1 MPSNTPSL
9 QKIWYISW
17 PIMISLV
24 AQNIVSVTDTAFLGH
39 VGAVELGA
47 SAIGGL
53 FYVTLFMVAYG
64 FTTGVQILIARRHG
78 ENDYPA
84 IGSIFDNSFYFLGI
98 STLIITLL
106 IVIFGAGLL
115 KPFIASAAVYQAS
128 IIFLKYRIF
137 GLFFAS
143 SALLFRS
150 FYTGIAFTKYISISA
165 AIMAGL
171 NVILDYGMI
180 FGKLGFPEMGIAG
193 AGLASSISEACAL
206 IFFFAITARKAHLAK
221 YKLFAFVKPDF
232 AIIKSI
238 LDVSLYIM
246 IQFVLSHA
254 VWFGFFLLIEKMGE
268 TSLAV
273 SNIIRSIYMLLM
285 IPAWAMSSATS
296 SIVSNA
302 IGAGF
307 TKNVI
312 PIVKKI
318 LLFSM
323 SIMLVIALLAAM
335 VPQFMIS
342 VYTSDISLK
351 EASVASYYII
361 LGAVFLFSAT
371 IVLFNGVL
379 GTGNTRS
386 GLAIEVSTLGLY
398 LVLAWLLA
406 VKLRQPIEVVWLC
419 EYMYA
424 IVLGSLSWIYLL
436 KGKWE
441 GRVI

>member
-1 MPSNTPSL
+1 MPSNTPSI
-9 QKIWYISW
+9 QKIWNISW

-24 AQNIVSVTDTAFLGH
+24 AQNIVNVTDTAFLGH

-53 FYVTLFMVAYG
+53 FYITLFMVAYG
-64 FTTGVQILIARRHG
+64 FTTGVQILIARRNG
-78 ENDYPA
+78 EKEFPA
-84 IGSIFDNSFYFLGI
+84 IGSIFDNSFYFLGVLTI
-98 STLIITLL
+98 IITAL
-106 IVIFGAGLL
+106 IVLFGSHIL
-115 KPFIASAAVYQAS
+115 KPFIASADVFRAS
-128 IIFLKYRIF
+128 TVFLKYRIF

-165 AIMAGL
+165 AIMAGI
-171 NVILDYGMI
+171 NVILAYGLI

-206 IFFFAITARKAHLAK
+206 LFFFAITARRAHLKK
-221 YKLFAFVKPDF
+221 YRLFAFVKPDF
-232 AIIKSI
+232 SI
-238 LDVSLYIM
+238 VRSTLDVSLYIM

-307 TKNVI
+307 SKNVI
-312 PIVKKI
+312 PIVNKV

-323 SIMLVIALLAAM
+323 GIMLAIAVLAAF
-335 VPQFMIS
+335 VPHFMIS
-342 VYTSDISLK
+342 IYTSDIMLQK
-351 EASVASYYII
+351 ASVASYYII

-386 GLAIEVSTLGLY
+386 GLAIEVITLSMY
-398 LVLAWLLA
+398 LVFAWLLA

-424 IVLGSLSWIYLL
+424 FVLGSLSWIYL
-436 KGKWE
+436 KRGKWE

>member
-1 MPSNTPSL
+1 MPTHAPTL
-9 QKIWYISW
+9 KKIWIISW

-24 AQNIVSVTDTAFLGH
+24 AQNIVNVTDTAFLGH

-53 FYVTLFMVAYG
+53 FYITLFMVSYG
-64 FTTGVQILIARRHG
+64 FTTGVQILIARRNG
-78 ENDYPA
+78 EKDYPA

-98 STLIITLL
+98 TTLIITAL
-106 IVIFGAGLL
+106 IVLFGADIL
-115 KPFIASAAVYQAS
+115 KPFIASEAVFRAS
-128 IIFLKYRIF
+128 TVFLKYRIF

-171 NVILDYGMI
+171 NVILEYGMI
-180 FGKLGFPEMGIAG
+180 FGKLGFPQMGIAG
-193 AGLASSISEACAL
+193 AGLASSISEACAML
-206 IFFFAITARKAHLAK
+206 FFFAITARKAHLAK

-232 AIIKSI
+232 SIIKRT

-254 VWFGFFLLIEKMGE
+254 VWFGFFLMIEKMGE

-302 IGAGF
+302 IGEGF
-307 TKNVI
+307 PKQVI

-323 SIMLVIALLAAM
+323 GMMLVISVMASFF
-335 VPQFMIS
+335 PGFMIS
-342 VYTSDISLK
+342 IYTDDIRLQD
-351 EASVASYYII
+351 ASVASYYII

-379 GTGNTRS
+379 GTGNTRT
-386 GLAIEVSTLGLY
+386 GLAIEVFTLSIY
-398 LVLAWLLA
+398 LVVAWLLA

-419 EYMYA
+419 EYVYSIILGTISWMY
-424 IVLGSLSWIYLL
+424 L
-436 KGKWE
+436 KKGRWE

>member
-1 MPSNTPSL
+1 MPTNPPSIK
-9 QKIWYISW
+9 KIWDISW
-17 PIMISLV
+17 PIIISLV
-24 AQNIVSVTDTAFLGH
+24 AQNIVNVTDTAFLGH

-64 FTTGVQILIARRHG
+64 FTTGTQILIARRNG
-78 ENDYPA
+78 EKEYA
-84 IGSIFDNSFYFLGI
+84 SIGTIFDNGFYFLGI
-98 STLIITLL
+98 SSIIITVL
-106 IVIFGAGLL
+106 IVLYGSQLL
-115 KPFIASAAVYQAS
+115 KPFIASPDVFEASTVY
-128 IIFLKYRIF
+128 LKYRIF

-143 SALLFRS
+143 STLLFRS
-150 FYTGIAFTKYISISA
+150 FYTGITFTKYISMSA

-193 AGLASSISEACAL
+193 AAIASSISEACAL
-206 IFFFAITARKAHLAK
+206 LFFFIITARKAHLEK

-232 AIIKSI
+232 SIIRST
-238 LDVSLYIM
+238 LDVSVFIM
-246 IQFVLSHA
+246 IQFVLSHG

-285 IPAWAMSSATS
+285 IPSWAMSSATS
-296 SIVSNA
+296 SLVSNA
-302 IGAGF
+302 IGEGSS
-307 TKNVI
+307 KQVI
-312 PIVKKI
+312 PIVKKV
-318 LLFSM
+318 LVFSLG
-323 SIMLVIALLAAM
+323 IMFIIAVLASF

-342 VYTSDISLK
+342 IYTNDINLIGLSID
-351 EASVASYYII
+351 SYYVI

-379 GTGNTRS
+379 GTGNTRT
-386 GLAIEVSTLGLY
+386 GLAIEVVTLSLY
-398 LVLAWLLA
+398 LVFAWLLA

-424 IVLGSLSWIYLL
+424 IVLGLLSWIYL
-436 KGKWE
+436 KHGKWE

>member
-1 MPSNTPSL
+1 
-9 QKIWYISW
+9 
-17 PIMISLV
+17 MISLV
-24 AQNIVSVTDTAFLGH
+24 AQNIVNVTDTAFLGH

-64 FTTGVQILIARRHG
+64 FTTGVQILIARRNG
-78 ENDYPA
+78 EKDFPA
-84 IGSIFDNSFYFLGI
+84 IGSIFDNSFYFLGL
-98 STLIITLL
+98 STLVITVL
-106 IVIFGAGLL
+106 IVLFGDQLL
-115 KPFIASAAVYQAS
+115 KPFIASPNIFAASTIY
-128 IIFLKYRIF
+128 LKYRIF

-165 AIMAGL
+165 VIMAGL
-171 NVILDYGMI
+171 NVILDYGLI
-180 FGKLGFPEMGIAG
+180 FGNLGLPEMGIAG
-193 AGLASSISEACAL
+193 AGLASAISEACAL
-206 IFFFAITARKAHLAK
+206 AFFFAITARKAHLAK
-221 YKLFAFVKPDF
+221 FNLFSFVKPDF
-232 AIIKSI
+232 KIISTT
-238 LDVSLYIM
+238 LDLSLYIM

-302 IGAGF
+302 IGEGF
-307 TKNVI
+307 SKQVI
-312 PIVKKI
+312 PIVKKV
-318 LLFSM
+318 LFLSM
-323 SIMLVIALLAAM
+323 GIMLLVAIMAAF
-335 VPQFMIS
+335 VPRLMIS
-342 VYTSDISLK
+342 IYTNDPTLLSSSIT
-351 EASVASYYII
+351 SYYII
-361 LGAVFLFSAT
+361 LGAVFMFSAT

-379 GTGNTRS
+379 GTGNTRT
-386 GLAIEVSTLGLY
+386 GLVIELVTLSLY

-406 VKLRQPIEVVWLC
+406 VKLRQPIEIVWLC

-424 IVLGSLSWIYLL
+424 IVLGSLSWIYLK

-441 GRVI
+441 GRVL

>member
-1 MPSNTPSL
+1 MPSNTPSIG
-9 QKIWYISW
+9 KIWNISW

-24 AQNIVSVTDTAFLGH
+24 AQNIVNVTDTAFLGH
-39 VGAVELGA
+39 VGAIELGA

-53 FYVTLFMVAYG
+53 FYITLFMVAYG

-78 ENDYPA
+78 EKDYPA
-84 IGSIFDNSFYFLGI
+84 IGSIFDNGFYFLAFL
-98 STLIITLL
+98 TLVLTVL
-106 IVIFGAGLL
+106 ILIFGAQILR
-115 KPFIASAAVYQAS
+115 PFIASADVFHAS
-128 IIFLKYRIF
+128 TIYLKYRIF

-206 IFFFAITARKAHLAK
+206 LFFFAITARKAHLAK
-221 YKLFAFVKPDF
+221 YKLFTFVKPDLS
-232 AIIKSI
+232 IIKST

-254 VWFGFFLLIEKMGE
+254 VWLGFFLLIEKMGE

-307 TKNVI
+307 PKQVI

-318 LLFSM
+318 LVFSM
-323 SIMLVIALLAAM
+323 GIMLIIVMLALFI
-335 VPQFMIS
+335 PHFMIS
-342 VYTSDISLK
+342 IYTSDIRLQ

-386 GLAIEVSTLGLY
+386 GLAIEITTLSLY
-398 LVLAWLLA
+398 LVFAWLLA

-424 IVLGSLSWIYLL
+424 IMLGSLSWIYLR

>member
-1 MPSNTPSL
+1 MLSETTSL
-9 QKIWYISW
+9 KKIWVISW

-24 AQNIVSVTDTAFLGH
+24 AQNIVNVTDTAFLGH
-39 VGAVELGA
+39 VGAIELGA

-64 FTTGVQILIARRHG
+64 FTTGVQILIARRNG
-78 ENDYPA
+78 EKEYPA
-84 IGSIFDNSFYFLGI
+84 IGAIFDNSFYFLGI
-98 STLIITLL
+98 STFAITA
-106 IVIFGAGLL
+106 IVVIFGASLL
-115 KPFIASAAVYQAS
+115 RPFIASNAVFNAS
-128 IIFLKYRIF
+128 TIYLKYRIF

-165 AIMAGL
+165 AIMAGI
-171 NVILDYGMI
+171 NVVLDYGMI

-206 IFFFAITARKAHLAK
+206 VFFFAITARKARLAK
-221 YKLFAFVKPDF
+221 FKLFAFVKPDLT
-232 AIIKSI
+232 IIKST

-254 VWFGFFLLIEKMGE
+254 VWLGFFLLIEKMGE

-296 SIVSNA
+296 SIVSNT
-302 IGAGF
+302 IGEGF
-307 TKNVI
+307 SKQVI
-312 PIVKKI
+312 PIVTKI

-323 SIMLVIALLAAM
+323 GIMFAVSLLAALI
-335 VPQFMIS
+335 PELMIS
-342 VYTSDISLK
+342 VYTNDTDLLQN
-351 EASVASYYII
+351 SVASYYVI

-386 GLAIEVSTLGLY
+386 GLAIEVFTLCIY
-398 LVLAWLLA
+398 LVVAWLLA
-406 VKLRQPIEVVWLC
+406 VKLRQPIELVWLC
-419 EYMYA
+419 EYVYS
-424 IVLGSLSWIYLL
+424 IVLGTLSWIYL
-436 KGKWE
+436 KRGKWA

>member
-1 MPSNTPSL
+1 MPSNTPSIR
-9 QKIWYISW
+9 KIWVISW

-24 AQNIVSVTDTAFLGH
+24 AQNIVNVTDTAFLGH

-64 FTTGVQILIARRHG
+64 FTTGVQILIARRNG
-78 ENDYPA
+78 EKDFAA
-84 IGSIFDNSFYFLGI
+84 IGSVFDNSFYFLGI
-98 STLIITLL
+98 ST
-106 IVIFGAGLL
+106 IVITILILLFGGQLL
-115 KPFIASAAVYQAS
+115 KPFIASAAVFQAS
-128 IIFLKYRIF
+128 TVYLKYRIF

-193 AGLASSISEACAL
+193 AGLASAISEACAL
-206 IFFFAITARKAHLAK
+206 LFFFAITARKAHLEK

-232 AIIKSI
+232 SIIKSI

-285 IPAWAMSSATS
+285 IPAWALSSATS

-302 IGAGF
+302 IGEGHS
-307 TKNVI
+307 KNVI
-312 PIVKKI
+312 PIINKV

-323 SIMLVIALLAAM
+323 GIMLVVAVLAAF
-335 VPQFMIS
+335 VPHFMIS
-342 VYTSDISLK
+342 IYTNNTILQ
-351 EASVASYYII
+351 ANAVASYYII

-379 GTGNTRS
+379 GTGSTRS
-386 GLAIEVSTLGLY
+386 GLAIE
-398 LVLAWLLA
+398 
-406 VKLRQPIEVVWLC
+406 
-419 EYMYA
+419 
-424 IVLGSLSWIYLL
+424 
-436 KGKWE
+436 
-441 GRVI
+441 

>member
-1 MPSNTPSL
+1 MPTNTPSI
-9 QKIWYISW
+9 QKIWNISW

-24 AQNIVSVTDTAFLGH
+24 AQNIVNVTDTAFLGH
-39 VGAVELGA
+39 VGAIELGA

-53 FYVTLFMVAYG
+53 FYITLFMVAYG

-78 ENDYPA
+78 EKEYAA

-98 STLIITLL
+98 LTIIITLL
-106 IVIFGAGLL
+106 IVLFGDHIL
-115 KPFIASAAVYQAS
+115 KPFIASADVFMAS
-128 IIFLKYRIF
+128 TVFLKYRIF

-165 AIMAGL
+165 AIMAGI
-171 NVILDYGMI
+171 NVILAYGLI

-206 IFFFAITARKAHLAK
+206 LFFFAITVRKAHLAK
-221 YKLFAFVKPDF
+221 YKLFAFAKPDLS
-232 AIIKSI
+232 IIKST
-238 LDVSLYIM
+238 LDLSLYIM

-254 VWFGFFLLIEKMGE
+254 VWLGFFLLIEKMGE

-307 TKNVI
+307 SKNVI
-312 PIVKKI
+312 PIVNKI

-323 SIMLVIALLAAM
+323 GIMLIISLLAAF
-335 VPQFMIS
+335 VPHFMIAI
-342 VYTSDISLK
+342 YTSDIRLQD
-351 EASVASYYII
+351 ASVASYYII

-386 GLAIEVSTLGLY
+386 GLAIEIFTLCLY
-398 LVLAWLLA
+398 LVFAWLLA
-406 VKLRQPIEVVWLC
+406 VKLRVPIESVWLC

-424 IVLGSLSWIYLL
+424 IVLGTLSWIYLRM
-436 KGKWE
+436 GKWE

>member
-1 MPSNTPSL
+1 MPSDTPST
-9 QKIWYISW
+9 QKIWNISW

-24 AQNIVSVTDTAFLGH
+24 AQNVVNVTDTAFLGH

-53 FYVTLFMVAYG
+53 FYITLFMVAYG

-78 ENDYPA
+78 EKEYAA
-84 IGSIFDNSFYFLGI
+84 IGSIFDNSFYFLGVL
-98 STLIITLL
+98 TLVITLL
-106 IVIFGAGLL
+106 IVLFGAHIL
-115 KPFIASAAVYQAS
+115 KPFIASEAVFHAS
-128 IIFLKYRIF
+128 TVFLKYRIF

-165 AIMAGL
+165 AIMACL
-171 NVILDYGMI
+171 NVILEYGMI
-180 FGKLGFPEMGIAG
+180 FGNLGFPKMGIAG
-193 AGLASSISEACAL
+193 AGLASAISEACAL
-206 IFFFAITARKAHLAK
+206 LFFFAITARKAHLAK
-221 YKLFAFVKPDF
+221 YKLFAFVKPDLS
-232 AIIKSI
+232 IIKST

-254 VWFGFFLLIEKMGE
+254 VWLGFFLLIEKMGE

-307 TKNVI
+307 SKNVI
-312 PIVKKI
+312 PIVNKV
-318 LLFSM
+318 LVFSM
-323 SIMLVIALLAAM
+323 SIMILIALLAAF
-335 VPQFMIS
+335 VPHFMIS
-342 VYTSDISLK
+342 IYTSDLRLQD
-351 EASVASYYII
+351 ASVSSYYII

-386 GLAIEVSTLGLY
+386 GLAIEVFTLSLY
-398 LVLAWLLA
+398 LVFAWLLA

-419 EYMYA
+419 EYMYS
-424 IVLGSLSWIYLL
+424 IVLGTLSWIYL
-436 KGKWE
+436 KRGKWE

>member
-1 MPSNTPSL
+1 
-9 QKIWYISW
+9 
-17 PIMISLV
+17 MISLV
-24 AQNIVSVTDTAFLGH
+24 AQNIVNVTDTAFLGH

-53 FYVTLFMVAYG
+53 FYITLFMVSYG

-78 ENDYPA
+78 EKDYQA
-84 IGSIFDNSFYFLGI
+84 IGSIFDNSFYFLGT
-98 STLIITLL
+98 STIFITILILL
-106 IVIFGAGLL
+106 FGAQIL
-115 KPFIASAAVYQAS
+115 KPFIASANVFQAS
-128 IIFLKYRIF
+128 TIYLKYRIF

-206 IFFFAITARKAHLAK
+206 FFFFAITARKAHLKK
-221 YKLFAFVKPDF
+221 YNLFAFVKPDLS
-232 AIIKSI
+232 IIKRT
-238 LDVSLYIM
+238 LDLSLYIM

-254 VWFGFFLLIEKMGE
+254 VWLGFFLMIEKMGE

-307 TKNVI
+307 SNQVM
-312 PIVKKI
+312 PIIRKI
-318 LLFSM
+318 LMFSM
-323 SIMLVIALLAAM
+323 GIMLIVAVLAIFI
-335 VPQFMIS
+335 PRFMIS
-342 VYTSDISLK
+342 IYTSDPNLL
-351 EASVASYYII
+351 EASVTSYYVI
-361 LGAVFLFSAT
+361 LGAVLLFSAT

-386 GLAIEVSTLGLY
+386 GLAIELVTLSMY
-398 LVLAWLLA
+398 LAFAWVLS
-406 VKLRQPIEVVWLC
+406 VKLHQPIEVVWLC
-419 EYMYA
+419 EYMYS
-424 IVLGSLSWIYLL
+424 IVLGSLSWFYL
-436 KGKWE
+436 KRGKWE

>member
-1 MPSNTPSL
+1 MPSNTPSIK
-9 QKIWYISW
+9 KIWVISW

-24 AQNIVSVTDTAFLGH
+24 AQNIVNVTDTAFLGH

-64 FTTGVQILIARRHG
+64 FTTGIQILIARRNG
-78 ENDYPA
+78 EKDYPA
-84 IGSIFDNSFYFLGI
+84 IGSIFDNGFYFLGF
-98 STLIITLL
+98 STLIITVLILL
-106 IVIFGAGLL
+106 FGEQIL
-115 KPFIASAAVYQAS
+115 KPFIKSADVFLASTIY
-128 IIFLKYRIF
+128 LKYRIF

-206 IFFFAITARKAHLAK
+206 LFFFAITARRAHLAK
-221 YKLFAFVKPDF
+221 YKLFAFVKPDLS
-232 AIIKSI
+232 IIKRT

-302 IGAGF
+302 IGEGF
-307 TKNVI
+307 SKQVI
-312 PIVKKI
+312 PIVNKV
-318 LLFSM
+318 LVFSM
-323 SIMLVIALLAAM
+323 GIMLAVAVLAAF
-335 VPQFMIS
+335 VPHLMIS
-342 VYTSDISLK
+342 IYTSDIKLQ

-386 GLAIEVSTLGLY
+386 GLAIEVSTLSLY
-398 LVLAWLLA
+398 LVFAWFLAI
-406 VKLRQPIEVVWLC
+406 KLQAPIEVVWLC

-424 IVLGSLSWIYLL
+424 IVLGSLSWLYLK

>member
-1 MPSNTPSL
+1 
-9 QKIWYISW
+9 
-17 PIMISLV
+17 
-24 AQNIVSVTDTAFLGH
+24 
-39 VGAVELGA
+39 
-47 SAIGGL
+47 
-53 FYVTLFMVAYG
+53 
-64 FTTGVQILIARRHG
+64 
-78 ENDYPA
+78 
-84 IGSIFDNSFYFLGI
+84 
-98 STLIITLL
+98 
-106 IVIFGAGLL
+106 L
-115 KPFIASAAVYQAS
+115 KPFIASVDVFQAS
-128 IIFLKYRIF
+128 TVYLKYRIF

-193 AGLASSISEACAL
+193 AGLASAISEACAL
-206 IFFFAITARKAHLAK
+206 LFFFAITARKAHLEK
-221 YKLFAFVKPDF
+221 YKLFAFVKPDLS
-232 AIIKSI
+232 IIKNI

-285 IPAWAMSSATS
+285 IPAWALSSATS

-302 IGAGF
+302 IGEGF
-307 TKNVI
+307 SKNVI
-312 PIVKKI
+312 PIIRKI
-318 LLFSM
+318 LVFSM
-323 SIMLVIALLAAM
+323 GIMLIITVLAAFI
-335 VPQFMIS
+335 PHFMIS
-342 VYTSDISLK
+342 IYTNDLK
-351 EASVASYYII
+351 LQADSVASYYII
-361 LGAVFLFSAT
+361 LGAVFLFSVT

-386 GLAIEVSTLGLY
+386 GLVIEIITLSLY

-406 VKLRQPIEVVWLC
+406 VKLQVPIELVWLC
-419 EYMYA
+419 EYMYT
-424 IVLGSLSWIYLL
+424 IVLGGLSWLYLR

>member
-1 MPSNTPSL
+1 MPHTPTL
-9 QKIWYISW
+9 KKIWIISW

-24 AQNIVSVTDTAFLGH
+24 AQNIVNVTDTAFLGH

-78 ENDYPA
+78 EKDYPA
-84 IGSIFDNSFYFLGI
+84 IGSIFDNGFYFLGI
-98 STLIITLL
+98 STFIITAV
-106 IVIFGAGLL
+106 IVLFGAQLL
-115 KPFIASAAVYQAS
+115 KPFIASAAVFQAS
-128 IIFLKYRIF
+128 TIYLKYRIF

-206 IFFFAITARKAHLAK
+206 FFFFAITARKAHLEK
-221 YKLFAFVKPDF
+221 YKLFAFVKPDLS
-232 AIIKSI
+232 IIKKT

-307 TKNVI
+307 NNQVI
-312 PIVKKI
+312 PIVKKV
-318 LLFSM
+318 LVFSM
-323 SIMLVIALLAAM
+323 AIMLAVALLAAF
-335 VPQFMIS
+335 VPRFMIS
-342 VYTSDISLK
+342 IYTSDSNLL
-351 EASVASYYII
+351 EMSVASYYII

-386 GLAIEVSTLGLY
+386 GLAIEVFTLCLY
-398 LVLAWLLA
+398 LVFAWLLA
-406 VKLRQPIEVVWLC
+406 VKLRQPIEIVWLC

-424 IVLGSLSWIYLL
+424 IVLGSLSWIYL
-436 KGKWE
+436 KMGKWE

>member
-1 MPSNTPSL
+1 MPSNTPSI
-9 QKIWYISW
+9 QKIWNISW

-24 AQNIVSVTDTAFLGH
+24 AQNIVNVTDTAFLGH

-64 FTTGVQILIARRHG
+64 FTTGVQILIARRNG
-78 ENDYPA
+78 EKDFSA
-84 IGSIFDNSFYFLGI
+84 IGAIFDNSFYFLGI
-98 STLIITLL
+98 STLVITVLIIL
-106 IVIFGAGLL
+106 FGEQIL
-115 KPFIASAAVYQAS
+115 KPFIQSANIFAASTIY
-128 IIFLKYRIF
+128 LKYRVF

-143 SALLFRS
+143 AALLFRS
-150 FYTGIAFTKYISISA
+150 FYTGIEFTKYISISA
-165 AIMAGL
+165 AIMAVI
-171 NVILDYGMI
+171 NVILDYGLI

-193 AGLASSISEACAL
+193 AGLASAISEVCAL
-206 IFFFAITARKAHLAK
+206 IFFFAITARKAHLEK
-221 YKLFAFVKPDF
+221 FKLFAFVKPDLS
-232 AIIKSI
+232 IIKNI

-268 TSLAV
+268 TSLAI

-302 IGAGF
+302 IGEGSS
-307 TKNVI
+307 KLVI
-312 PIVKKI
+312 PIVTKI

-323 SIMLVIALLAAM
+323 GIMLIISVMAAFI
-335 VPQFMIS
+335 PGFMIS
-342 VYTSDISLK
+342 IYTSDPLLLS
-351 EASVASYYII
+351 SSRASYYII

-379 GTGNTRS
+379 GTGNTRT
-386 GLAIEVSTLGLY
+386 GLSIEVSTLSLY
-398 LVLAWLLA
+398 LVFAWLLA
-406 VKLRQPIEVVWLC
+406 VKLHQPIEVVWLC

-424 IVLGSLSWIYLL
+424 IVLGTLSWIYL
-436 KGKWE
+436 KRGKWE

>member
-1 MPSNTPSL
+1 MPSNTPSIK
-9 QKIWYISW
+9 KIWVISW

-24 AQNIVSVTDTAFLGH
+24 AQNVVNVTDTAFLGH
-39 VGAVELGA
+39 VGAIELGA

-53 FYVTLFMVAYG
+53 FYITLFMVAYG

-78 ENDYPA
+78 EKEYAA

-98 STLIITLL
+98 LTILITVL
-106 IVIFGAGLL
+106 IVFFGAHIL
-115 KPFIASAAVYQAS
+115 KPFIASPAVFHAS
-128 IIFLKYRIF
+128 TIFLKYRIF

-150 FYTGIAFTKYISISA
+150 FYTGITFTKYISISA

-171 NVILDYGMI
+171 NVILEYGMI
-180 FGKLGFPEMGIAG
+180 FGNLGFPKMGIAG
-193 AGLASSISEACAL
+193 AGLASAISEACAL
-206 IFFFAITARKAHLAK
+206 LFFFAITARKAHLEK

-232 AIIKSI
+232 TIIKST

-254 VWFGFFLLIEKMGE
+254 VWLGFFLLIEKMGE

-307 TKNVI
+307 SKQVI
-312 PIVKKI
+312 PIINKI
-318 LLFSM
+318 LVFSM
-323 SIMLVIALLAAM
+323 GIMLAIVFLAAF
-335 VPQFMIS
+335 VPHFMIS
-342 VYTSDISLK
+342 IYTSDTMLQD
-351 EASVASYYII
+351 ASVASYYII

-386 GLAIEVSTLGLY
+386 GLAIEVFTLSLY
-398 LVLAWLLA
+398 LVFAWVLAI
-406 VKLRQPIEVVWLC
+406 KLHVPIEMVWLC

-424 IVLGSLSWIYLL
+424 IVLGSLSWIYLRM
-436 KGKWE
+436 GKWE

>member
-1 MPSNTPSL
+1 MPTHTPSIA
-9 QKIWYISW
+9 KIWNISW
-17 PIMISLV
+17 PIIISLV
-24 AQNIVSVTDTAFLGH
+24 AQNIVNVTDTAFLGH

-78 ENDYPA
+78 EKDYPA
-84 IGSIFDNSFYFLGI
+84 IGSIFDNGFYFIGFL
-98 STLIITLL
+98 TLILTIL
-106 IVIFGAGLL
+106 IFLFGAQIL
-115 KPFIASAAVYQAS
+115 KPFIASADVFQAS
-128 IIFLKYRIF
+128 TIYLKYRIF

-150 FYTGIAFTKYISISA
+150 FYTGITFTKYISISA

-180 FGKLGFPEMGIAG
+180 FGKLGLPEMGIAG

-206 IFFFAITARKAHLAK
+206 LFFFAITARKAHLAK
-221 YKLFAFVKPDF
+221 YKLFAFVKPDLS
-232 AIIKSI
+232 IIKST
-238 LDVSLYIM
+238 LDLSLYIM

-268 TSLAV
+268 TSLAI

-302 IGAGF
+302 IGAGYS
-307 TKNVI
+307 KQVI
-312 PIVKKI
+312 PIVSKV
-318 LLFSM
+318 LVFSM
-323 SIMLVIALLAAM
+323 GIMLTIAVLAAFI
-335 VPQFMIS
+335 PHFMIS
-342 VYTSDISLK
+342 IYTNDIALQA
-351 EASVASYYII
+351 ASIDSYYII

-386 GLAIEVSTLGLY
+386 GLAIELFTLSLY
-398 LVLAWLLA
+398 LVFAWLLA
-406 VKLRQPIEVVWLC
+406 VKLRQPIEIVWLC

-424 IVLGSLSWIYLL
+424 IVLGALSWIYLR

>member
-1 MPSNTPSL
+1 MPHTPTL
-9 QKIWYISW
+9 KRIWIISW

-24 AQNIVSVTDTAFLGH
+24 AQNIVNVTDTAFLGH

-64 FTTGVQILIARRHG
+64 FTTGVQILIARRNG
-78 ENDYPA
+78 EKDFPA
-84 IGSIFDNSFYFLGI
+84 IGSIFDNGFYFLGI
-98 STLIITLL
+98 STIVITAL
-106 IVIFGAGLL
+106 IVLFGDSLL
-115 KPFIASAAVYQAS
+115 KPFIASTAVFQAS
-128 IIFLKYRIF
+128 TTYLKYRIF

-180 FGKLGFPEMGIAG
+180 FGKLGFPQMGIAG

-206 IFFFAITARKAHLAK
+206 LFFFFVTARKAHLAK
-221 YKLFAFVKPDF
+221 FKLFSFVKPDIT
-232 AIIKSI
+232 IIKKT

-268 TSLAV
+268 TSLAI

-302 IGAGF
+302 IGAGY
-307 TKNVI
+307 NNQVI
-312 PIVKKI
+312 PIVKKV

-323 SIMLVIALLAAM
+323 GIMLVVAVLAAF
-335 VPQFMIS
+335 VPHFMIS
-342 VYTSDISLK
+342 IYTSNSMLLN
-351 EASVASYYII
+351 ASVTSYYVI

-379 GTGNTRS
+379 GTGNTRT
-386 GLAIEVSTLGLY
+386 GLAIELITLSMY
-398 LVLAWLLA
+398 LVFAWLLA
-406 VKLRQPIEVVWLC
+406 VKFRQPIEVVWLC

-424 IVLGSLSWIYLL
+424 IMLGSLSLLYL
-436 KGKWE
+436 KFGKWE

>member
-1 MPSNTPSL
+1 MSTPTPTV
-9 QKIWYISW
+9 QKIWSISW

-24 AQNIVSVTDTAFLGH
+24 AQNIVNVTDTAFLGH

-53 FYVTLFMVAYG
+53 FYVTLFMVAFG
-64 FTTGVQILIARRHG
+64 FTTGVQILIARRNG
-78 ENDYPA
+78 EKEYAA

-98 STLIITLL
+98 STIAITVLIYF
-106 IVIFGAGLL
+106 FGAKML
-115 KPFIASAAVYQAS
+115 KPFIASPAVFHAS
-128 IIFLKYRIF
+128 TVFLKYRIF

-171 NVILDYGMI
+171 NVVLEYGMI
-180 FGKLGFPEMGIAG
+180 FGNLGFPKMGIAG
-193 AGLASSISEACAL
+193 AGLASAISEACAML
-206 IFFFAITARKAHLAK
+206 FFFAITARRAHLAK
-221 YKLFAFVKPDF
+221 FKLFAFVKPDF
-232 AIIKSI
+232 SIIKST
-238 LDVSLYIM
+238 LGVSLYVM

-254 VWFGFFLLIEKMGE
+254 VWFGFFLMIEKMGE
-268 TSLAV
+268 KSLAV

-302 IGAGF
+302 IGEGLS
-307 TKNVI
+307 KHVM
-312 PIVKKI
+312 PIIKKV
-318 LLFSM
+318 SM
-323 SIMLVIALLAAM
+323 LSVGIMLLVSFLAAF
-335 VPQFMIS
+335 VPRLMIS
-342 VYTSDISLK
+342 IYTNDKVLLDM
-351 EASVASYYII
+351 SVASYYVI

-379 GTGNTRS
+379 GTGNTRT
-386 GLAIEVSTLGLY
+386 GLAIEVFTLGIY
-398 LVLAWLLA
+398 LVTAWLLA
-406 VKLRQPIEVVWLC
+406 VRLHEPIEIVWLC
-419 EYMYA
+419 EYVYS
-424 IVLGSLSWIYLL
+424 IILGIISWIYLS

>member
-1 MPSNTPSL
+1 
-9 QKIWYISW
+9 
-17 PIMISLV
+17 MISLV
-24 AQNIVSVTDTAFLGH
+24 AQNIVNVTDTAFLGH
-39 VGAVELGA
+39 VGAIELGA

-53 FYVTLFMVAYG
+53 FYITLFMVAYG

-78 ENDYPA
+78 EKEYAA

-98 STLIITLL
+98 LTIVITILIIF
-106 IVIFGAGLL
+106 FGVHILR
-115 KPFIASAAVYQAS
+115 PFIASPAVFHAS
-128 IIFLKYRIF
+128 TVFLKYRIF

-171 NVILDYGMI
+171 NVILEYGMI
-180 FGKLGFPEMGIAG
+180 FGNLGFPKMGIAG
-193 AGLASSISEACAL
+193 AGLASAISEACAL
-206 IFFFAITARKAHLAK
+206 VFFFAITARKAHLEK

-232 AIIKSI
+232 RIIKST
-238 LDVSLYIM
+238 LDVSLFIM

-254 VWFGFFLLIEKMGE
+254 VWLGFFLLIEKMGE

-307 TKNVI
+307 SKQVI
-312 PIVKKI
+312 PIINKI
-318 LLFSM
+318 LVFSM
-323 SIMLVIALLAAM
+323 GIMLGIVFLAAF
-335 VPQFMIS
+335 VPDFMIS
-342 VYTSDISLK
+342 IYTSDTMLQK
-351 EASVASYYII
+351 ASVASYYII

-386 GLAIEVSTLGLY
+386 GLAIEVFTLSLY
-398 LVLAWLLA
+398 LVFAWFLAI
-406 VKLRQPIEVVWLC
+406 KLHVPIELVWLC

-424 IVLGSLSWIYLL
+424 IVLGSLSWVYLRI
-436 KGKWE
+436 GKWE
-441 GRVI
+441 GRLI

>member
-1 MPSNTPSL
+1 M
-9 QKIWYISW
+9 
-17 PIMISLV
+17 M
-24 AQNIVSVTDTAFLGH
+24 
-39 VGAVELGA
+39 
-47 SAIGGL
+47 
-53 FYVTLFMVAYG
+53 
-64 FTTGVQILIARRHG
+64 
-78 ENDYPA
+78 
-84 IGSIFDNSFYFLGI
+84 
-98 STLIITLL
+98 
-106 IVIFGAGLL
+106 
-115 KPFIASAAVYQAS
+115 
-128 IIFLKYRIF
+128 
-137 GLFFAS
+137 
-143 SALLFRS
+143 
-150 FYTGIAFTKYISISA
+150 
-165 AIMAGL
+165 
-171 NVILDYGMI
+171 
-180 FGKLGFPEMGIAG
+180 
-193 AGLASSISEACAL
+193 
-206 IFFFAITARKAHLAK
+206 
-221 YKLFAFVKPDF
+221 
-232 AIIKSI
+232 
-238 LDVSLYIM
+238 
-246 IQFVLSHA
+246 QFVLSHA

-307 TKNVI
+307 SKNVI
-312 PIVKKI
+312 PIVNKI

-323 SIMLVIALLAAM
+323 GIMLAISFLAAFI
-335 VPQFMIS
+335 PHFMIAI
-342 VYTSDISLK
+342 YTNDIRLQ

-386 GLAIEVSTLGLY
+386 GLAIEVSTLSLY
-398 LVLAWLLA
+398 LVFAWLLA

-424 IVLGSLSWIYLL
+424 FVLGTLSWIYLK

>member
-1 MPSNTPSL
+1 
-9 QKIWYISW
+9 
-17 PIMISLV
+17 
-24 AQNIVSVTDTAFLGH
+24 
-39 VGAVELGA
+39 
-47 SAIGGL
+47 
-53 FYVTLFMVAYG
+53 
-64 FTTGVQILIARRHG
+64 
-78 ENDYPA
+78 
-84 IGSIFDNSFYFLGI
+84 
-98 STLIITLL
+98 LL
-106 IVIFGAGLL
+106 IVLFGDHIL
-115 KPFIASAAVYQAS
+115 KPFIASADVFMAS
-128 IIFLKYRIF
+128 TVFLKYRIF

-165 AIMAGL
+165 AIMAGI
-171 NVILDYGMI
+171 NVILAYGLI

-206 IFFFAITARKAHLAK
+206 FFFFAITARRAHLAK
-221 YKLFAFVKPDF
+221 YKLFAFVRPDLS
-232 AIIKSI
+232 IIKRT
-238 LDVSLYIM
+238 LDLSLYIM

-302 IGAGF
+302 IGEGF
-307 TKNVI
+307 SKQVI
-312 PIVKKI
+312 PIVNKV
-318 LLFSM
+318 LVFSM
-323 SIMLVIALLAAM
+323 GIMLAIALLAAFI
-335 VPQFMIS
+335 PHFMIS
-342 VYTSDISLK
+342 IYTSDTRLQ

-386 GLAIEVSTLGLY
+386 GLAIELFTLSLY
-398 LVLAWLLA
+398 LVFAWFLAI
-406 VKLRQPIEVVWLC
+406 KLRVPIETVWLC

-424 IVLGSLSWIYLL
+424 IVLGSLSWIYLRV
-436 KGKWE
+436 GKWE

>member
-1 MPSNTPSL
+1 MPHTPTL
-9 QKIWYISW
+9 KKIWIISW

-24 AQNIVSVTDTAFLGH
+24 AQNIVNVTDTAFLGH

-78 ENDYPA
+78 EKDYPA
-84 IGSIFDNSFYFLGI
+84 IGSIFDNGFYFLGI
-98 STLIITLL
+98 STFIITAV
-106 IVIFGAGLL
+106 IVLFGAQLL
-115 KPFIASAAVYQAS
+115 KPFIASAAVFQAS
-128 IIFLKYRIF
+128 TIYLKYRIF

-206 IFFFAITARKAHLAK
+206 FFFFAITARKAHLEK
-221 YKLFAFVKPDF
+221 YKLFAFVKPDLS
-232 AIIKSI
+232 IIKKT

-307 TKNVI
+307 NNQVI
-312 PIVKKI
+312 PIVKKV
-318 LLFSM
+318 LVFSM
-323 SIMLVIALLAAM
+323 AIMLAVALLAAF
-335 VPQFMIS
+335 VPRFMIS
-342 VYTSDISLK
+342 IYTSDSNLL
-351 EASVASYYII
+351 EMSVASYYII

-386 GLAIEVSTLGLY
+386 GLAIEVFTLCLY
-398 LVLAWLLA
+398 LVFAWLLA
-406 VKLRQPIEVVWLC
+406 VKLRQPVEIVWLC

-424 IVLGSLSWIYLL
+424 IVLGSLSWIYL
-436 KGKWE
+436 KMGKWE

>member
-1 MPSNTPSL
+1 MPSHTPSIK
-9 QKIWYISW
+9 KIWVISW

-24 AQNIVSVTDTAFLGH
+24 AQNIVNVTDTAFLGH
-39 VGAVELGA
+39 VGAIELGA

-53 FYVTLFMVAYG
+53 FYITLFMVAYG

-78 ENDYPA
+78 ETEYSA
-84 IGSIFDNSFYFLGI
+84 IGTIFDNSFYFLGI
-98 STLIITLL
+98 ITILITVL
-106 IVIFGAGLL
+106 IVIFGALVL
-115 KPFIASAAVYQAS
+115 KPFIASAAVFEAS
-128 IIFLKYRIF
+128 TVFLKYRIF

-165 AIMAGL
+165 AIMAGI
-171 NVILDYGMI
+171 NVVLAYGLI

-206 IFFFAITARKAHLAK
+206 LFFFAITARKAHLEK
-221 YKLFAFVKPDF
+221 YQLFAFAKPDLK
-232 AIIKSI
+232 IIKST

-254 VWFGFFLLIEKMGE
+254 VWLGFFLLIEKMGE

-307 TKNVI
+307 SKQVI
-312 PIVKKI
+312 PIINKV
-318 LLFSM
+318 LVFSM
-323 SIMLVIALLAAM
+323 GIMLAVAVLAAF
-335 VPQFMIS
+335 VPDFMIS
-342 VYTSDISLK
+342 IYTNDPILHK
-351 EASVASYYII
+351 ASVASYYII

-379 GTGNTRS
+379 GTGNTRT
-386 GLAIEVSTLGLY
+386 GLGIEVFTLSVY
-398 LVLAWLLA
+398 LVFAWVLA
-406 VKLRQPIEVVWLC
+406 VVLRQPIEVVWLC
-419 EYMYA
+419 EYLYS
-424 IVLGSLSWIYLL
+424 IFLGALSWIYL
-436 KGKWE
+436 KRGKWE

>member
-1 MPSNTPSL
+1 MPTNTPSI
-9 QKIWYISW
+9 QKIWNISW

-24 AQNIVSVTDTAFLGH
+24 AQNVVNVTDTAFLGH
-39 VGAVELGA
+39 VGEVELGA

-53 FYVTLFMVAYG
+53 FYITLFMVAYG

-78 ENDYPA
+78 EREYAA

-98 STLIITLL
+98 LTIVITIL
-106 IVIFGAGLL
+106 IVLFGAHIL
-115 KPFIASAAVYQAS
+115 KPFIASPEVFRAS
-128 IIFLKYRIF
+128 TVFLKYRIF

-165 AIMAGL
+165 AIMACL
-171 NVILDYGMI
+171 NVILEYGMI
-180 FGKLGFPEMGIAG
+180 FGNLGFPKMGIAG
-193 AGLASSISEACAL
+193 AGLASAISEACAL
-206 IFFFAITARKAHLAK
+206 LFFFAVTARKAHLAK
-221 YKLFAFVKPDF
+221 YKLFAFVKPDLS
-232 AIIKSI
+232 IIKST

-254 VWFGFFLLIEKMGE
+254 VWLGFFLLIEKMGE

-307 TKNVI
+307 SKNVI
-312 PIVKKI
+312 PIINKI

-323 SIMLVIALLAAM
+323 SIMLAIALLAAF
-335 VPQFMIS
+335 VPHFMIAI
-342 VYTSDISLK
+342 YTSDIRLQ

-386 GLAIEVSTLGLY
+386 GLAIEVFTLSLY
-398 LVLAWLLA
+398 LVFAWLLA
-406 VKLRQPIEVVWLC
+406 VKLYEPIEIVWLC

-424 IVLGSLSWIYLL
+424 LVLGSLSWIYL
-436 KGKWE
+436 KRGKWE

>member
-1 MPSNTPSL
+1 MPSNTPSIK
-9 QKIWYISW
+9 KIWNISW

-24 AQNIVSVTDTAFLGH
+24 AQNIVNVTDTAFLGH

-53 FYVTLFMVAYG
+53 FYITLFMVAYG

-78 ENDYPA
+78 ENEYAA

-98 STLIITLL
+98 LTIVITILIIF
-106 IVIFGAGLL
+106 FGAHIL
-115 KPFIASAAVYQAS
+115 KPFIASPAVFHAS
-128 IIFLKYRIF
+128 TVFLKYRIF

-171 NVILDYGMI
+171 NVILEYGMI
-180 FGKLGFPEMGIAG
+180 FGNLGFPKMGIAG
-193 AGLASSISEACAL
+193 AGLASAISEACAL
-206 IFFFAITARKAHLAK
+206 LFFFAITARKAHLEK

-232 AIIKSI
+232 TIIKST

-254 VWFGFFLLIEKMGE
+254 VWLGFFLLIEKMGE

-302 IGAGF
+302 IGAGYS
-307 TKNVI
+307 KQVL
-312 PIVKKI
+312 PIINKVLI
-318 LLFSM
+318 FSM
-323 SIMLVIALLAAM
+323 GIMLGIVFLAAF
-335 VPQFMIS
+335 VPHFMIS
-342 VYTSDISLK
+342 IYTSDTRLQ

-386 GLAIEVSTLGLY
+386 GLAIEVFTLSLY
-398 LVLAWLLA
+398 LVFAWLLA
-406 VKLRQPIEVVWLC
+406 VKLHVPIEIVWLC
-419 EYMYA
+419 EFMYA
-424 IVLGSLSWIYLL
+424 IVLGSLSWIYL
-436 KGKWE
+436 KMGKWE

>member
-1 MPSNTPSL
+1 MPSNTPSIR
-9 QKIWYISW
+9 KIWVISW

-24 AQNIVSVTDTAFLGH
+24 AQNIVNVTDTAFLGH

-53 FYVTLFMVAYG
+53 FYITLFMVAYG

-78 ENDYPA
+78 EKEYAA

-98 STLIITLL
+98 LTIIITLL
-106 IVIFGAGLL
+106 IVLFGDHIL
-115 KPFIASAAVYQAS
+115 KPFIASADVFVAS
-128 IIFLKYRIF
+128 TVFLKYRIF

-165 AIMAGL
+165 AIMAGI
-171 NVILDYGMI
+171 NVILAYGLI

-206 IFFFAITARKAHLAK
+206 FFFFAITARRAHLSK
-221 YKLFAFVKPDF
+221 YKLFAFVRPDLS
-232 AIIKSI
+232 IIKRT

-307 TKNVI
+307 SKQVI
-312 PIVKKI
+312 PIVKKV
-318 LLFSM
+318 LVFSM
-323 SIMLVIALLAAM
+323 GIMLVIAVLAAF
-335 VPQFMIS
+335 VPHFMIS
-342 VYTSDISLK
+342 IYTSDSGLQQ
-351 EASVASYYII
+351 ASVASYYII

-386 GLAIEVSTLGLY
+386 GLAIEVFTLLLY
-398 LVLAWLLA
+398 LVFAWFLAI
-406 VKLRQPIEVVWLC
+406 KLHVPIEMVWLC

-424 IVLGSLSWIYLL
+424 IVLGSLSWIYL
-436 KGKWE
+436 KMGKWE

>member
-1 MPSNTPSL
+1 MPTNTPSIK
-9 QKIWYISW
+9 KIWNISW
-17 PIMISLV
+17 PIMISLL
-24 AQNIVSVTDTAFLGH
+24 AQNIVNVTDTAFLGH

-64 FTTGVQILIARRHG
+64 FTTGVQILIARRNG
-78 ENDYPA
+78 EKEYTA

-98 STLIITLL
+98 SAVVITIL
-106 IVIFGAGLL
+106 IVLFGAQLL
-115 KPFIASAAVYQAS
+115 KPFISSAAVFEAS
-128 IIFLKYRIF
+128 TIYLKYRIF

-165 AIMAGL
+165 TIMAGL

-206 IFFFAITARKAHLAK
+206 LFFFVITARKAHLAK
-221 YKLFAFVKPDF
+221 FKLFAFVKPDF
-232 AIIKSI
+232 SIIKSI

-268 TSLAV
+268 TSLAI

-285 IPAWAMSSATS
+285 IPAWALSSATS

-302 IGAGF
+302 IGEGF
-307 TKNVI
+307 SKNVMLI
-312 PIVKKI
+312 IRKI
-318 LLFSM
+318 LKLSM
-323 SIMLVIALLAAM
+323 GIMLIISLLAAL
-335 VPQFMIS
+335 VPHIMIS
-342 VYTSDISLK
+342 VYTNDITLQAESI
-351 EASVASYYII
+351 ASYYII
-361 LGAVFLFSAT
+361 LGAVFLFSVT

-386 GLAIEVSTLGLY
+386 GLAIEVITLILY

-406 VKLRQPIEVVWLC
+406 VKLQVPIEVVWLC
-419 EYMYA
+419 EYMYS
-424 IVLGSLSWIYLL
+424 IVLGGLSWIYLRR
-436 KGKWE
+436 GKWE

>member
-1 MPSNTPSL
+1 MPSNTPST
-9 QKIWYISW
+9 QKIWNISW

-24 AQNIVSVTDTAFLGH
+24 AQNIVNVTDTAFLGH

-64 FTTGVQILIARRHG
+64 FTTGVQILIARRNG
-78 ENDYPA
+78 EKDFPA
-84 IGSIFDNSFYFLGI
+84 IGSIFDNSFYFLGV

-106 IVIFGAGLL
+106 IVLFGDKLL
-115 KPFIASAAVYQAS
+115 KPFIASPNIFAASTIY
-128 IIFLKYRIF
+128 LKYRIF

-143 SALLFRS
+143 AALLFRS

-165 AIMAGL
+165 GIMAVL

-193 AGLASSISEACAL
+193 AGLASAISEACAL
-206 IFFFAITARKAHLAK
+206 AFFFAITARKAHLAK
-221 YKLFAFVKPDF
+221 FKLFSFVKPDLK
-232 AIIKSI
+232 IIRTT
-238 LDVSLYIM
+238 LDLSLYIM

-302 IGAGF
+302 IGEGF
-307 TKNVI
+307 PKLVI
-312 PIVKKI
+312 PIVKKV
-318 LLFSM
+318 LFLSM
-323 SIMLVIALLAAM
+323 GIMLMVAILAAF
-335 VPQFMIS
+335 VPGLMIS
-342 VYTSDISLK
+342 IYTSDATLLSS
-351 EASVASYYII
+351 SVASYYII

-379 GTGNTRS
+379 GTGNTRT
-386 GLAIEVSTLGLY
+386 GLVIELVTLSMY

-419 EYMYA
+419 EYMYS
-424 IVLGSLSWIYLL
+424 IVLGTLSWIYLK

>member
-1 MPSNTPSL
+1 MPTHAPTL
-9 QKIWYISW
+9 KKIWIISW

-24 AQNIVSVTDTAFLGH
+24 AQNIVNVTDTAFLGH

-53 FYVTLFMVAYG
+53 FYITLFMVAYG

-78 ENDYPA
+78 EKDYPA
-84 IGSIFDNSFYFLGI
+84 IGSIFDNSFYFLGA
-98 STLIITLL
+98 STIFITILILL
-106 IVIFGAGLL
+106 FGAQML
-115 KPFIASAAVYQAS
+115 KPLIASANVLHAS
-128 IIFLKYRIF
+128 TIYLRYRIF

-165 AIMAGL
+165 AIMAGV

-206 IFFFAITARKAHLAK
+206 LFFFAITARKAHLTK
-221 YKLFAFVKPDF
+221 YNLFAFVKPDLS
-232 AIIKSI
+232 IIKKT

-254 VWFGFFLLIEKMGE
+254 VWLGFFLMIEKMGE

-307 TKNVI
+307 SNQVM
-312 PIVKKI
+312 PIIRKI
-318 LLFSM
+318 LMLSM
-323 SIMLVIALLAAM
+323 GIMLIVAVLAIFI
-335 VPQFMIS
+335 PRFMIS
-342 VYTSDISLK
+342 IYTSDPNLL
-351 EASVASYYII
+351 EASVTSYYVI

-379 GTGNTRS
+379 GTGNTRT
-386 GLAIEVSTLGLY
+386 GLAMELVTLSMY
-398 LVLAWLLA
+398 LVFAWVLS
-406 VKLRQPIEVVWLC
+406 VKLHQPIEVVWLC
-419 EYMYA
+419 EYMYS
-424 IVLGSLSWIYLL
+424 IVLGSLSWFYL
-436 KGKWE
+436 KRGKWE

>member
-1 MPSNTPSL
+1 MPSNTPSI
-9 QKIWYISW
+9 QKIWHISW

-24 AQNIVSVTDTAFLGH
+24 AQNIVNVTDTAFLGH

-64 FTTGVQILIARRHG
+64 FTTGVQILIARRSG
-78 ENDYPA
+78 EKDYPA
-84 IGSIFDNSFYFLGI
+84 IGSIFDNGFYFLGF
-98 STLIITLL
+98 STLIITVLILL
-106 IVIFGAGLL
+106 FGDQLL
-115 KPFIASAAVYQAS
+115 KPFIKSADVFVASTIY
-128 IIFLKYRIF
+128 LKYRIF

-206 IFFFAITARKAHLAK
+206 LFFFAITARRAHLAK
-221 YKLFAFVKPDF
+221 YRLFAFVKPDLS
-232 AIIKSI
+232 IIKRT

-302 IGAGF
+302 IGEGF
-307 TKNVI
+307 SKQVI
-312 PIVKKI
+312 PIVNKV
-318 LLFSM
+318 LVFSM
-323 SIMLVIALLAAM
+323 GIMLAVAVLAAF
-335 VPQFMIS
+335 VPHFMIS
-342 VYTSDISLK
+342 IYTSDIRLQ

-386 GLAIEVSTLGLY
+386 GLAIEVSTLSLY
-398 LVLAWLLA
+398 LVFAWFLAI
-406 VKLRQPIEVVWLC
+406 KLQAPIEVVWLC

-424 IVLGSLSWIYLL
+424 IVLGSLSWIYLRM
-436 KGKWE
+436 GKWE